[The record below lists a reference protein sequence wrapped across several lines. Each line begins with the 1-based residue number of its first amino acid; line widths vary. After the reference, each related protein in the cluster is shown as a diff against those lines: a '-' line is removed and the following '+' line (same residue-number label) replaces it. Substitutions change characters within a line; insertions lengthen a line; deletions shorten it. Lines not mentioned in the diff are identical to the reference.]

1 MPQPAGSEQTRRAA
15 SPAQPRVTVFTT
27 PTCSWCRRAKQYL
40 TQQRVRFREVDVSR
54 DPSAARDLVRMT
66 GQMGVPVILVGNR
79 PIVGF
84 DKPQLDRLLNLS

>member
-15 SPAQPRVTVFTT
+15 SPVQPRVTVFTT

-40 TQQRVRFREVDVSR
+40 TQQQVRFREVDVSR

-84 DKPQLDRLLNLS
+84 DKPQLDRLLNLA

>member
-1 MPQPAGSEQTRRAA
+1 M
-15 SPAQPRVTVFTT
+15 TVFTT

-84 DKPQLDRLLNLS
+84 DKPQLDRLLNLA

>member
-15 SPAQPRVTVFTT
+15 SPVQPRVTVFTT

-84 DKPQLDRLLNLS
+84 DKPQLDRLLNLT

>member
-1 MPQPAGSEQTRRAA
+1 
-15 SPAQPRVTVFTT
+15 VTVFTT

-84 DKPQLDRLLNLS
+84 DKPQLDRLLNLA

>member
-15 SPAQPRVTVFTT
+15 SPVQPRVTVFTT

-54 DPSAARDLVRMT
+54 DPIAARDLVRMT

-84 DKPQLDRLLNLS
+84 DKPQLDRLLNLT